1 MENLRVDVEFH
12 PSITT
17 KDSDGTVYYS
27 DENHA
32 ENFAVFENAKNGWVR
47 DVTALHLSISM
58 ASAKTNAKWIT
69 IQDSRVQGMVST
81 LDGGRRYA
89 IYYEG
94 QQILTQRV
102 QVDSARHAFIVS
114 SRVEGPNVFLDS
126 TATNNHNTI
135 EPHHRWSVGG
145 LFDNVDAPIAI
156 QDRGWL
162 GSGHGWAGANWVA
175 WNTEGSLALQK
186 LPTAQNYAIGF
197 TGIAA
202 SHAAGRNGRSSGGAA
217 AR

>member
-1 MENLRVDVEFH
+1 VENLRVDVEFD

-186 LPTAQNYAIGF
+186 PPTAQNYAIGF